1 MEHHDE
7 IGYEKSDVNVLK
19 VALAFLVCIIMVLL
33 FFVGLDQYFDISRE
47 KMYYNQV
54 LKPESLELKELNQK
68 EFQTLTNYKVI
79 DKARGTYQIPIERA
93 MELRFLRNPN
103 EEVLSN
109 NLSYDCIR
117 TQKFRSG
124 K

>member
-1 MEHHDE
+1 MEHHGE

-93 MELRFLRNPN
+93 MEL
-103 EEVLSN
+103 EVS
-109 NLSYDCIR
+109 
-117 TQKFRSG
+117 QKS

>member
-19 VALAFLVCIIMVLL
+19 VAAAFLVCTIMVVL
-33 FFVGLDQYFDISRE
+33 FFVGLDQYFVISKE

-54 LKPESLELKELNQK
+54 LKPESLELKELHQK

-79 DKARGTYQIPIERA
+79 DNARGTYQIPIDRA
-93 MELRFLRNPN
+93 MEL
-103 EEVLSN
+103 EVS
-109 NLSYDCIR
+109 
-117 TQKFRSG
+117 QKS